1 MYQQSYQIDHRL
13 NFDQC
18 HSYIV
23 RLIFQVELNSLNI
36 QRLDLEFVIDDR
48 FVD

>member
-13 NFDQC
+13 NFDQRY
-18 HSYIV
+18 SYIV